1 MIVIIIITLP
11 HAVILWCNSI
21 YLMVS
26 FSCMLA
32 RKLVKFLDIYN
43 LISSVNPSPIR
54 PMWAPE
60 FGRYQEIKY
69 EHVSCTCNFK
79 QWAAI
84 AHHLKSL
91 VRWWACAVPPPH
103 GFHYLVL
110 MFPHCLALSFWLLKL
125 ILCVCVTLLLVPLSG
140 KLLQV
145 YVKSVIRDN

>member
-32 RKLVKFLDIYN
+32 RKLVKNFRHLQPHQ
-43 LISSVNPSPIR
+43 LGQPITNSAHVGTR
-54 PMWAPE
+54 VWTVS
-60 FGRYQEIKY
+60 RNY

-79 QWAAI
+79 QWATI
-84 AHHLKSL
+84 AHHLKCL
-91 VRWWACAVPPPH
+91 LRWWACAVPPPH